1 MWEGPKEGV
10 NLESVGGEV
19 DIEVAMDE
27 RAQLRMMIPVCAP
40 LVRYWIGYEQEAIM
54 EAKSGSG

>member
-27 RAQLRMMIPVCAP
+27 RAGHKFCQYQNAGRQGQDTYRNCA
-40 LVRYWIGYEQEAIM
+40 
-54 EAKSGSG
+54 